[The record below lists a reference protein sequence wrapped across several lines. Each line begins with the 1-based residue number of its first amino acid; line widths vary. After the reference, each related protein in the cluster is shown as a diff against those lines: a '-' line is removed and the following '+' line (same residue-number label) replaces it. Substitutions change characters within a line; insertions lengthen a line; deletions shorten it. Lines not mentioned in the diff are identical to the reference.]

1 MNISNTFKGENHIV
15 EMGGEVI
22 DDKDS
27 ITLDAESERFSESIW
42 CGANGL
48 DYLKEIKEHQ
58 PELDENINK
67 KRSFLWVFG
76 TF

>member
-27 ITLDAESERFSESIW
+27 ITLDAESERFLF
-42 CGANGL
+42 GAV
-48 DYLKEIKEHQ
+48 
-58 PELDENINK
+58 PM
-67 KRSFLWVFG
+67 V
-76 TF
+76 